1 MPRLLVILATVAIAS
16 AIVTSASARA
26 QRMPR
31 GMGGAPI
38 GRGRAGERGRAGCDG
53 GRIQTRSYSFPETK
67 KKLEYDVFVPSK
79 LDRRRSAPLVIAL
92 HGANDPPR
100 DLLGCLTD
108 AADAGGY
115 IVAAPMGYT
124 LEGWY
129 GVPDRIP
136 PGTQPPNL
144 AELSEQD
151 VLHVFDLMRQEFNI
165 DEHRT
170 YLLGQSMG
178 GAGALYLG
186 TKYHDRWAAVGV
198 SAPAAATLSPT
209 ILETAKEL
217 PFILIQG
224 DADQAVSVPNTRRW
238 AARMR
243 ELGMIYEY
251 DELPGVDHRGAIVAG
266 ARRIFAFF
274 DQHSKAL

>member
-1 MPRLLVILATVAIAS
+1 MVLFTLTTVS
-16 AIVTSASARA
+16 TGSARA

-31 GMGGAPI
+31 GGGSGPFGQGAS
-38 GRGRAGERGRAGCDG
+38 RERGRPECDSA
-53 GRIQTRSYSFPETK
+53 RIQTRSYQFPDTK
-67 KKLEYDVFVPSK
+67 KKLEYDVFVSSK
-79 LDRRRSAPLVIAL
+79 VDRRRSAPLVIAL
-92 HGANDPPR
+92 HGANEPPR
-100 DLLGCLTD
+100 DLLGCLAD
-108 AADAGGY
+108 AAEPGGY

-136 PGTQPPNL
+136 PGTQPANL

-151 VLHVFDLMRQEFNI
+151 VLHVLDLMRQQFNV
-165 DEHRT
+165 DDHRT

-186 TKYHDRWAAVGV
+186 TRYHDRWAAVAA
-198 SAPAAATLSPT
+198 SAPAAGTLSPA
-209 ILETAKEL
+209 ILETAKDV

-224 DADQAVSVPNTRRW
+224 DADQVVSIPNTGRW
-238 AARMR
+238 AERMR
-243 ELGMIYEY
+243 ELRMTSEY

-274 DQHSKAL
+274 NQHAKP